1 MILSSLNWFLWKNN
15 LQTSFS
21 NWDGLGFI
29 NTVVIK
35 PDNKRIMRDG
45 SMVLLKVL
53 DPPYLRPCILLLR
66 SEYEQKTKIKER
78 KNSNCPL
85 KAL

>member
-1 MILSSLNWFLWKNN
+1 MVWV
-15 LQTSFS
+15 
-21 NWDGLGFI
+21 FI

-45 SMVLLKVL
+45 SMVLLKLL

-66 SEYEQKTKIKER
+66 SEYGQKTKIKEI
-78 KNSNCPL
+78 KEHQLSFENIMNILLHPTT
-85 KAL
+85 